1 MDNNIFLFDIEVPSI
16 VILCFRIDVVSIED
30 MFFDNFNISKH

>member
-16 VILCFRIDVVSIED
+16 VNLCFRIDVVSIED
-30 MFFDNFNISKH
+30 MFFDNFTISKH

>member
-1 MDNNIFLFDIEVPSI
+1 MDNNIFLFDIEVPSM
-16 VILCFRIDVVSIED
+16 VISCFRIDVVSIED

>member
-16 VILCFRIDVVSIED
+16 VILYFRIDVVSIED
-30 MFFDNFNISKH
+30 IFFDNFNISKH